1 MATVYILKSE
11 KLNRFYIGSTI
22 DLENRIEQHLSKMIK
37 VSYTSTADDWK
48 LFLKIENLSYQ
59 QARKIELHIKK
70 MKSRIY
76 YSNLINYPEIIERL
90 KLKYT

>member
-37 VSYTSTADDWK
+37 GSYTSTADDWK
-48 LFLKIENLSYQ
+48 LFLKIENLSHQ